1 MVPFIRRSMALF
13 LGLAILLGTI
23 SAPASAHEQHK
34 KKQQQAE
41 QLQRQ
46 RQQQTSPGGQT
57 SAAMQGGPTAEH
69 AQMGEM
75 MGDMD
80 MAVDRS
86 KMNIFERVVN
96 WLGRT
101 HPFIVHFPIAFFPA
115 ALFTAVVGRRRE
127 AFAKPVQFLVVTAGI
142 TAPVAA
148 LFGWFDAMGADPDPL
163 LTAHRWLGTAI
174 GAGGLGLAIWAVL
187 RPGQDRSIGMIAALA
202 VLTGAILVQ
211 GWFGASMIH
220 GIDHLNW

>member
-1 MVPFIRRSMALF
+1 MVRSLLRTVALA
-13 LGLAILLGTI
+13 LSLVLVLATL
-23 SAPASAHEQHK
+23 SFPAAAHEQHK
-34 KKQQQAE
+34 KKQEQAQ

-46 RQQQTSPGGQT
+46 QQASPGGQT

-80 MAVDRS
+80 MEVDRS
-86 KMNIFERVVN
+86 RMSFVERLMN

-115 ALFTAVVGRRRE
+115 ALFTAVIGRRRE
-127 AFAKPVQFLVVTAGI
+127 AFARPVQFLVVTGGI
-142 TAPVAA
+142 AAPLAA
-148 LFGWFDAMGADPDPL
+148 LFGWFDAVGADPDPL
-163 LTAHRWLGTAI
+163 LTAHRWLGTGI
-174 GAGGLGLAIWAVL
+174 GISALALAIWAWL

-202 VLTGAILVQ
+202 VITGAILVQ

>member
-1 MVPFIRRSMALF
+1 MIMVRSIFRTIALA
-13 LGLAILLGTI
+13 LGLVFLFGTLT
-23 SAPASAHEQHK
+23 APAAAHTEHK
-34 KKQQQAE
+34 KKQEQAQ

-46 RQQQTSPGGQT
+46 QQASPGGQT

-80 MAVDRS
+80 MGVDRS
-86 KMNIFERVVN
+86 NMSFFERLMN
-96 WLGRT
+96 WFGRT

-115 ALFTAVVGRRRE
+115 ALFTAVIGRRRE
-127 AFAKPVQFLVVTAGI
+127 AFARPVQFLVMTGGI
-142 TAPVAA
+142 TAPIAA
-148 LFGWFDAMGADPDPL
+148 MFGWFDAFGADPDPL
-163 LTAHRWLGTAI
+163 LTAHRWLGTGI
-174 GAGGLGLAIWAVL
+174 GIGGLALAIWAWL

-202 VLTGAILVQ
+202 VITGAILVQ

>member
-1 MVPFIRRSMALF
+1 MVRAIRRTMALV
-13 LGLAILLGTI
+13 LGLVLLLVTI

-41 QLQRQ
+41 ELQR
-46 RQQQTSPGGQT
+46 RQQQASPGGQT
-57 SAAMQGGPTAEH
+57 SAAMQGGATAEH

-80 MAVDRS
+80 MGVDRS
-86 KMNIFERVVN
+86 KMNFFERVVN

-115 ALFTAVVGRRRE
+115 ALFTAVIGRRRE

-174 GAGGLGLAIWAVL
+174 GAGGLALAVWAML
-187 RPGQDRSIGMIAALA
+187 RPGQGRSIGMIAALA

-220 GIDHLNW
+220 GIEHLNW

>member
-1 MVPFIRRSMALF
+1 MAVGVIGRAMAVVWGFAL
-13 LGLAILLGTI
+13 LIAAI
-23 SAPASAHEQHK
+23 SVPASAHEQHK

-41 QLQRQ
+41 QLQ
-46 RQQQTSPGGQT
+46 QQQASPGGQT
-57 SAAMQGGPTAEH
+57 SAAMQDGATAEH

-80 MAVDRS
+80 VAIDRS
-86 KMNIFERVVN
+86 HMSFVERLVH

-127 AFAKPVQFLVVTAGI
+127 AFAKPVQFLVVMGGV
-142 TAPVAA
+142 TAPLAA
-148 LFGWFDAMGADPDPL
+148 LFGWCDAMGADPDPL

-174 GAGGLGLAIWAVL
+174 GAGGLALATWAL
-187 RPGQDRSIGMIAALA
+187 FRPGLDRNSGMIAALVVMTA
-202 VLTGAILVQ
+202 AILVQ

-220 GIDHLNW
+220 GIEHMNW

>member
-1 MVPFIRRSMALF
+1 MLRSLLRTVALA
-13 LGLAILLGTI
+13 LSLVLVLATA
-23 SAPASAHEQHK
+23 SFPAAAHEQHK
-34 KKQQQAE
+34 KKQEQAQ

-46 RQQQTSPGGQT
+46 QQASSGGQT

-75 MGDMD
+75 MGDID
-80 MAVDRS
+80 MEVDRS
-86 KMNIFERVVN
+86 KMNFFERVMN

-115 ALFTAVVGRRRE
+115 ALFTAVIGRRRE
-127 AFAKPVQFLVVTAGI
+127 AFARPVQFLVVTGGI
-142 TAPVAA
+142 TAPLAA
-148 LFGWFDAMGADPDPL
+148 LFGWFDAIGADPDPL
-163 LTAHRWLGTAI
+163 LTAHRWLGTGVGI
-174 GAGGLGLAIWAVL
+174 GGLALAIWALL
-187 RPGQDRSIGMIAALA
+187 RPDQDRSIGMIAALA
-202 VLTGAILVQ
+202 IITGAILVQ

>member
-1 MVPFIRRSMALF
+1 MLRSLLRTVVLALSLVLIVTTGSVPA
-13 LGLAILLGTI
+13 A
-23 SAPASAHEQHK
+23 AHTEHK
-34 KKQQQAE
+34 KKQEQAE
-41 QLQRQ
+41 QLK
-46 RQQQTSPGGQT
+46 RQQQASPGGQT

-80 MAVDRS
+80 MEVDRS
-86 KMNIFERVVN
+86 KMNFFERLMN

-115 ALFTAVVGRRRE
+115 ALFTAVIGRRRE
-127 AFAKPVQFLVVTAGI
+127 AFARPVQFLVVTGGI
-142 TAPVAA
+142 AAPLAA
-148 LFGWFDAMGADPDPL
+148 LFGWFDAVGADPDPL
-163 LTAHRWLGTAI
+163 LTAHRWLGTGVGI
-174 GAGGLGLAIWAVL
+174 GGLALAIWAWL
-187 RPGQDRSIGMIAALA
+187 RPAQDRSIGMIAALA
-202 VLTGAILVQ
+202 VITGAILVQ

>member
-1 MVPFIRRSMALF
+1 MLRSLLRTVVLALSLVLIVTTGSVPA
-13 LGLAILLGTI
+13 A
-23 SAPASAHEQHK
+23 AHTEHK
-34 KKQQQAE
+34 KKQEQEQAQQ
-41 QLQRQ
+41 LK
-46 RQQQTSPGGQT
+46 RQQQASPGGQT

-80 MAVDRS
+80 MEVDRS
-86 KMNIFERVVN
+86 KMNFFERLMN

-115 ALFTAVVGRRRE
+115 ALFTAVIGRRRE
-127 AFAKPVQFLVVTAGI
+127 AFAKPVQFLVLTGGI
-142 TAPVAA
+142 TAPLAA
-148 LFGWFDAMGADPDPL
+148 LFGWFDAVGADPDPL
-163 LTAHRWLGTAI
+163 LTAHRWLGTGVGI
-174 GAGGLGLAIWAVL
+174 GGLALAIWAWL

-202 VLTGAILVQ
+202 VITGAILVQ

>member
-1 MVPFIRRSMALF
+1 MVRSLLRTVVLALSLVFIITTGSV
-13 LGLAILLGTI
+13 
-23 SAPASAHEQHK
+23 PAAAHTEHK
-34 KKQQQAE
+34 KKQEQAE
-41 QLQRQ
+41 QLK
-46 RQQQTSPGGQT
+46 RQQQASPGGQT

-80 MAVDRS
+80 MEVDRS
-86 KMNIFERVVN
+86 KMNFFERLMN

-115 ALFTAVVGRRRE
+115 ALFTAVIGRRRE
-127 AFAKPVQFLVVTAGI
+127 AFARPVQFLVVTGGI
-142 TAPVAA
+142 AAPLAA
-148 LFGWFDAMGADPDPL
+148 LFGWFDAVGAETDPL
-163 LTAHRWLGTAI
+163 LTAHRWLGTGVGI
-174 GAGGLGLAIWAVL
+174 GGLALAIWAWL

-202 VLTGAILVQ
+202 VITGAILVQ

-220 GIDHLNW
+220 GMDHLNW

>member
-1 MVPFIRRSMALF
+1 MLRSLLRSVALA
-13 LGLAILLGTI
+13 LGLVLLLGTV
-23 SAPASAHEQHK
+23 SVPAAAHTEHK
-34 KKQQQAE
+34 KKQEQAQ

-46 RQQQTSPGGQT
+46 QQASPGGRT
-57 SAAMQGGPTAEH
+57 SAVMKGDPTAEH

-80 MAVDRS
+80 MEVDRS
-86 KMNIFERVVN
+86 KMSFFERLMN

-115 ALFTAVVGRRRE
+115 ALFTAVIGRRRA
-127 AFAKPVQFLVVTAGI
+127 AFAKPVQFLVVTGGI
-142 TAPVAA
+142 TAPLAA
-148 LFGWFDAMGADPDPL
+148 LFGWFDAIGADPDPL
-163 LTAHRWLGTAI
+163 LTAHRWLGTGI
-174 GAGGLGLAIWAVL
+174 GVGGLALAIWALL
-187 RPGQDRSIGMIAALA
+187 RPGQDRSIGMIASLA
-202 VLTGAILVQ
+202 VITGAILVQ

>member
-1 MVPFIRRSMALF
+1 MLERIVKLALGMVLLF
-13 LGLAILLGTI
+13 AAI
-23 SAPASAHEQHK
+23 SVPASAHTDHK
-34 KKQQQAE
+34 KKQEQAQQV
-41 QLQRQ
+41 
-46 RQQQTSPGGQT
+46 QQQPSPGGQT

-80 MAVDRS
+80 MGVDRS
-86 KMNIFERVVN
+86 KMNFFERLMN

-101 HPFIVHFPIAFFPA
+101 HPFIVHFPIAFLPA
-115 ALFTAVVGRRRE
+115 ALFTAVIGRRRE
-127 AFAKPVQFLVVTAGI
+127 AFARPVQFLVVTGGI
-142 TAPVAA
+142 AASLAA

-174 GAGGLGLAIWAVL
+174 GAFGLALAIWAWR
-187 RPGQDRSIGMIAALA
+187 RPGQDRSIGMIVALT
-202 VLTGAILVQ
+202 VMTGAILVQ

-220 GIDHLNW
+220 GLDHLDW